1 MPGIWGDIGVG
12 PFMPRRGFLDSL
24 RQQQGYAQ
32 SPSGPGPYAPQ
43 VQRQVPDL
51 QPYAGPQPAIDMGY
65 HLNSPSGPRGASMRD
80 EPSFED
86 YQRPQVPGIG
96 AVPDLQVPEIRPPS
110 VPDALPPQQPA
121 AQTPTSFADLMR
133 NLSVALETQQGLDPA
148 RMGLQNTFGQM
159 FGQQQPRTIQTTD
172 PGAGYGQS
180 PSGPTAR
187 LGSAQFPMSPQQ
199 APRDL
204 QPYSGAGSNVG
215 SFRGVPA
222 VTSGQVSGY
231 MATPQAMSSPSAPWA
246 QKPARTPKPMS
257 PLYEGPPLSSP
268 SNPNWKPPGG

>member
-1 MPGIWGDIGVG
+1 MPLADPRDIG
-12 PFMPRRGFLDSL
+12 RE
-24 RQQQGYAQ
+24 QAYGY

-51 QPYAGPQPAIDMGY
+51 QPYYPHRYTSPPQGTSHVWGSGGY
-65 HLNSPSGPRGASMRD
+65 GDSPSGPYGQHFAPGGLATGPRYQTPQ
-80 EPSFED
+80 EPSL
-86 YQRPQVPGIG
+86 G
-96 AVPDLQVPEIRPPS
+96 
-110 VPDALPPQQPA
+110 
-121 AQTPTSFADLMR
+121 
-133 NLSVALETQQGLDPA
+133 NLL
-148 RMGLQNTFGQM
+148 
-159 FGQQQPRTIQTTD
+159 RTIQTTD
-172 PGAGYGQS
+172 PGAGYGMS